1 MNVAKVGRYLVTKC
15 GVRPWCYGRWFCI
28 VMNPVWPFKSDIPLY
43 VKNDGTASG
52 RMQVDVLDGTG
63 GTYFLTK
70 EEAEEAAKRFNDHH
84 ASVKPPLDGKIPD
97 LIIID
102 ELHDVPTKEEQIKI
116 NRMLDK
122 SSHLFVGSTHAAKDD
137 TDQSDTKETTNKTK
151 DIETKTIKRKVKRAD
166 T

>member
-1 MNVAKVGRYLVTKC
+1 VNVAEVGRYLVTKH
-15 GVRPWCYGRWFCI
+15 GTKPWCYGRWFCI

-70 EEAEEAAKRFNDHH
+70 EDAEAAAKRFNDHH
-84 ASVKPPLDGKIPD
+84 ANVKQPLDSEVSNAPSN
-97 LIIID
+97 
-102 ELHDVPTKEEQIKI
+102 E
-116 NRMLDK
+116 
-122 SSHLFVGSTHAAKDD
+122 

-151 DIETKTIKRKVKRAD
+151 DTETKAIKRKVKRAD